1 MISNFTHPT
10 PLTPPCRDF
19 FFVRACMRGFCS
31 RARSD
36 PQQNEEFLGAERT
49 HRRWW
54 EHTAGVRTCAHGVHV
69 HTTRRVVSRAAERSG
84 ECATK
89 KRNHAP
95 CGCTH
100 MHMHTL
106 THVRAGECAH
116 MCVPESAHTCTCTY
130 APAGCMKSTHP
141 KRNDR
146 SKARSRKT

>member
-1 MISNFTHPT
+1 MIFYFKLHTPNSSDT
-10 PLTPPCRDF
+10 PLPRF

-36 PQQNEEFLGAERT
+36 PQQNEEFLGAKRT

-89 KRNHAP
+89 KNHAP

-100 MHMHTL
+100 MHMCVAGERAHMRTQN
-106 THVRAGECAH
+106 VRAGECAH
-116 MCVPESAHTCTCTY
+116 MHVHVCTRRVHEIHAPEA
-130 APAGCMKSTHP
+130 
-141 KRNDR
+141 
-146 SKARSRKT
+146 